1 MVLSQRGELEE
12 RDARRLGLS
21 LSTSICKLET
31 KPLQKPVADQG
42 IKPSSQPSR
51 AARGVPGLHVQTP
64 SQERQFLPQP
74 VARHEHRVFLL
85 LGGGRDS
92 GSAAH
97 FTTDP
102 SHAILLLT
110 ANSLQHA

>member
-31 KPLQKPVADQG
+31 KLLQKPVVDQG

-51 AARGVPGLHVQTP
+51 AARGVPWAPRANPMAGEVVSAPARGQARAP
-64 SQERQFLPQP
+64 S
-74 VARHEHRVFLL
+74 V
-85 LGGGRDS
+85 
-92 GSAAH
+92 SAAWRREGLRLSSTFH
-97 FTTDP
+97 HRPISGGTV
-102 SHAILLLT
+102 I
-110 ANSLQHA
+110 NC